1 MGYSVT
7 RRALSRGYDKERLP
21 RFDRI
26 PSRKS
31 ALFGLAL
38 RFAFR
43 DRSIAILTEGLGL
56 QKFHGRAVLLVNQ
69 HTASAAEMIAGFVKE
84 NHLATIVGTRT
95 AGQVL
100 GGKVFKVG
108 YGYLLGIPV
117 TNYLTWN
124 ETALE
129 GKGVEP
135 DELIEVT
142 HGSLVEGR
150 DIQLERAVAIAEST

>member
-1 MGYSVT
+1 MIRKGL
-7 RRALSRGYDKERLP
+7 R

-43 DRSIAILTEGLGL
+43 DRSIAIFTEGLGL

-84 NHLATIVGTRT
+84 NHPATIVGTRT

-129 GKGVEP
+129 G
-135 DELIEVT
+135 
-142 HGSLVEGR
+142 SR
-150 DIQLERAVAIAEST
+150 MS